1 MSEHDT
7 KAPSGHSR
15 FGGSVIGRVIAC
27 PGSAALAATVPEG
40 PSSVYAEEGTLA
52 HAFAEYFLQE
62 GERDAIQHIGATLDG
77 KVDATPFSED
87 MARAVQV
94 YLDAVWAEVDASKD
108 AELYVEQRFVFDKEA
123 LPAAEDGEVYG
134 ANDAMVYS
142 PSAKRLTVFDYKH
155 GQGVSVSAEDNSQLK
170 FYACGALLGKD
181 WPIAEI
187 ELVIV
192 QPRARDAEEN
202 NGGVKRWSLDVLE
215 VLEFTAVINDAVAAA
230 KGEFLWRQH
239 YGASE
244 ATEKG
249 LNAGSHCRWCPAK
262 AVCPALERG
271 ALDNLA
277 ATVGPLDFTAAPVT
291 PKQLPAPKD
300 LDTQRIANIMASA
313 KVLRDW
319 LTGVEGF
326 AESLLISGVPVPGFK
341 LVEKIGRR
349 QWTADDESV
358 AGWLTM
364 VHGLDEADVRPPSL
378 CTITEATR
386 LLKQVYP
393 ARDPNR
399 AKAIE
404 DLEVQFTLKESSGVT
419 IAPESD
425 KREAVD
431 AAARAFGSVNLDGA
445 TE

>member
-27 PGSAALAATVPEG
+27 PGSVALSSTVPES

-52 HAFAEYFLQE
+52 HAFAEYFLRE

-77 KVDATPFSED
+77 KVDATPLSDD
-87 MARAVQV
+87 MAAAVQV
-94 YLDAVWAEVDASKD
+94 YLDAVWAEMDRSKD

-123 LPAAEDGEVYG
+123 LPAAEDSEVYG
-134 ANDAMVYS
+134 ANDAMVYHR
-142 PSAKRLTVFDYKH
+142 AGKRLVVFDYKH

-202 NGGVKRWSLDVLE
+202 DGGVKRWPLDVLE

-230 KGEFLWRQH
+230 K
-239 YGASE
+239 ASDPDPH
-244 ATEKG
+244 AA
-249 LNAGSHCRWCPAK
+249 LSAGSHCRWCPAK

-277 ATVGPLDFTAAPVT
+277 ATVGALDFSSAPVT

-326 AESLLISGVPVPGFK
+326 AESLLVSGVPVPGFK

-349 QWTADDESV
+349 QWTSDDESI

-364 VHGLDEADVRPPSL
+364 VHGLDEADVRPPTL
-378 CTITEATR
+378 CTITEAQK

-393 ARDPNR
+393 ARDPQR
-399 AKAIE
+399 AQALE
-404 DLEVQFTLKESSGVT
+404 DLEVKFTLKESSGVT

>member
-15 FGGSVIGRVIAC
+15 FGGSVIGRVINC
-27 PGSAALAATVPEG
+27 PGSVALAATVPES
-40 PSSVYAEEGTLA
+40 PSSAYAEEGTLA
-52 HAFAEYFLQE
+52 HAFAEYFLRE
-62 GERDAIQHIGATLDG
+62 GERNAIQHVGATLDG
-77 KVDATPFSED
+77 KVDAVPLSED
-87 MARAVQV
+87 MAAAVQV
-94 YLDAVWAEVDASKD
+94 YLDAVWAEIDASKD
-108 AELYVEQRFVFDKEA
+108 AELYVEQSFVFDKEA
-123 LPAAEDGEVYG
+123 LPAAEEGEVYG
-134 ANDAMVYS
+134 ANDAMVYHR
-142 PSAKRLTVFDYKH
+142 ADKRLVVFDYKH

-202 NGGVKRWSLDVLE
+202 DGGVKRWSLDVLE

-230 KGEFLWRQH
+230 KAIQAYSGDVGRNS
-239 YGASE
+239 A
-244 ATEKG
+244 

-300 LDTQRIANIMASA
+300 LDVQRIANIVASA

-326 AESLLISGVPVPGFK
+326 AEGLLVQGVPVPGFK

-349 QWTADDESV
+349 QWTSDDESI

-378 CTITEATR
+378 CTITEAQK

-393 ARDPNR
+393 ARDPQR
-399 AKAIE
+399 AQALE

-431 AAARAFGSVNLDGA
+431 AAARAFGSVNLDD
-445 TE
+445 TN